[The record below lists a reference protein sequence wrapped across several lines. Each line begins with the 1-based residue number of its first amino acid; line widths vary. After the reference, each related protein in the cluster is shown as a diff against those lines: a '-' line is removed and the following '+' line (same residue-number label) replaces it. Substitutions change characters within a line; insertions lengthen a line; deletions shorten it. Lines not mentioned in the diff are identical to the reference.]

1 MLDPKFKQ
9 FMEDIWDATEINGVK
24 VIDRHLGFG
33 SLPDI
38 KLTLEDGSFVS
49 AKKLFGPHPPKT
61 G

>member
-1 MLDPKFKQ
+1 MLDPIFKQ

-38 KLTLEDGSFVS
+38 KLTLENGSFVS
-49 AKKLFGPHPPKT
+49 AKKLFETHPPKT